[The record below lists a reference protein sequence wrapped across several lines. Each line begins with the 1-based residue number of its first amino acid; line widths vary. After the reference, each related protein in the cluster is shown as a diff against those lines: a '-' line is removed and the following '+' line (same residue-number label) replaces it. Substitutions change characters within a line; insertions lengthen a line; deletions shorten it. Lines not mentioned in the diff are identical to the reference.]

1 MGKTKKV
8 KKMKERQTDRQTK
21 TIGRQMEKYTEGQQI
36 TDRATHQKTVKRQIR
51 HGLKSYIYNR
61 TNPHERRPFKVGQ
74 RDDFPRFLYDGESD
88 AESTLPYAHT
98 WKKISVFSRCGTS
111 NGRGFT
117 LCHVQIYVNHDS
129 REILGLISGH
139 NQRRA
144 CGREQL
150 RTRPD
155 TRPIPVTDGWAG
167 AKMRVFTLSNSIT
180 TDRPTNRPTN
190 GRTDGR
196 TKPLIESLVRD

>member
-1 MGKTKKV
+1 
-8 KKMKERQTDRQTK
+8 
-21 TIGRQMEKYTEGQQI
+21 MEKYTEGQQI

-180 TDRPTNRPTN
+180 TDQWTD
-190 GRTDGR
+190 GRTDGP
-196 TKPLIESLVRD
+196 TDGKGLV

>member
-1 MGKTKKV
+1 
-8 KKMKERQTDRQTK
+8 
-21 TIGRQMEKYTEGQQI
+21 MEKYTEGQQI
-36 TDRATHQKTVKRQIR
+36 TDRATHRKTVKRQIR

-74 RDDFPRFLYDGESD
+74 RDDFPRFLYDGDSD

-129 REILGLISGH
+129 REIQGLISGC

-144 CGREQL
+144 CGQELL
-150 RTRPD
+150 RKTRPY
-155 TRPIPVTDGWAG
+155 TRLHYSKTGGQERRTSKSDFVTNRRTDRKVAYGVACPRLKLELIHQIENRG
-167 AKMRVFTLSNSIT
+167 EEKLINSILGMKEHVSKK
-180 TDRPTNRPTN
+180 RR
-190 GRTDGR
+190 
-196 TKPLIESLVRD
+196 L

>member
-1 MGKTKKV
+1 
-8 KKMKERQTDRQTK
+8 
-21 TIGRQMEKYTEGQQI
+21 MEKYTEGQQI
-36 TDRATHQKTVKRQIR
+36 TDKTVRRQIR

-74 RDDFPRFLYDGESD
+74 RDDFPRFLYDGDSD

-98 WKKISVFSRCGTS
+98 WKRISVFSRCGTS

-155 TRPIPVTDGWAG
+155 TRPIPVADGWAG
-167 AKMRVFTLSNSIT
+167 AKMRVHTFQL
-180 TDRPTNRPTN
+180 DHHGPTNQPTD

-196 TKPLIESLVRD
+196 TDKASYRVACPRLKILKKY